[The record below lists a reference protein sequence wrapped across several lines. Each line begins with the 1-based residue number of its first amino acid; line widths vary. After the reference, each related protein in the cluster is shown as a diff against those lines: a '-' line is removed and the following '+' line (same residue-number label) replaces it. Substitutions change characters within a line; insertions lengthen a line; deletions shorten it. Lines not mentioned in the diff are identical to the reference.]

1 MAEAPAPGVGEQ
13 RRLKIQ
19 LDCEAGAWTIRRP
32 ASRPEETKPS
42 QQNKTGIA
50 GDGGWRRDNKN
61 KHKQEQAKIFFLN
74 AVL

>member
-1 MAEAPAPGVGEQ
+1 MAEAPAPGVGEK

-19 LDCEAGAWTIRRP
+19 LDCETGAWTIRWP

-50 GDGGWRRDNKN
+50 GDGWRRDNKN
-61 KHKQEQAKIFFLN
+61 KHKEEQAKIFFLN